1 MTKGILHSGA
11 MSRSFIKNYW
21 RDMLYVCAVSAVLV
35 AVMFTFIHEK
45 TAKVSFYW
53 AFYFSLIGIIAN
65 GRQLSYRHLWFTGLL
80 ALLGCSK
87 VIWFYWHYMGQTDYN
102 PFNDYLNAGKRLLLA
117 AVISYYL
124 FSHLLQNPQLIRRMI
139 EWGLVSAFIGATVYG
154 FYQYLSTT
162 RRVEFALD
170 RATIS
175 AYGYAMLAASVLFM
189 LAAKSHTKRQLLL
202 CLGIFIIAWF
212 VIIQTGTRNM
222 IAAFPFIIFFV
233 GLFQFRHF
241 GWKAAVGIAMA
252 IMILAVACYK
262 PMIKP
267 RADIAIAEFN
277 HYSHDRGNKYGS
289 LTSRLAMWN
298 IGAACFAANPLGMN
312 MEQRTAWFK
321 HYVKENHRDASALQF
336 VPIHLHNELI
346 DSATLQGIPGVLVIF
361 LFYLGI
367 IIYALRKHNALLLSV
382 MLAVVVSGLTD
393 VVFISRELT
402 VCVALLLIL
411 SLLWQSLNATNS
423 TAR

>member
-1 MTKGILHSGA
+1 MTYTGGT
-11 MSRSFIKNYW
+11 SRSLTKKHW
-21 RDMLYVCAVSAVLV
+21 RDALYFFAVSAVLL
-35 AVMFTFIHEK
+35 AVMFTFISEK

-65 GRQLSYRHLWFTGLL
+65 GRQISRQHLWFTGLL

-87 VIWFYWHYMGQTDYN
+87 VAWFYWHYLGQADYN
-102 PFNDYLNAGKRLLLA
+102 PFNDYLNAGKRLLIA

-124 FSHLLQNPQLIRRMI
+124 FSQLARQQQLTRRMI
-139 EWGLVSAFIGATVYG
+139 EWGLIVAFTGATAYG
-154 FYQYLSTT
+154 LYQYFSTT

-175 AYGYAMLAASVLFM
+175 AYGYAMLAAAVLFM
-189 LAAKSHTKRQLLL
+189 LAAKKHAKGQLLL
-202 CLGIFIIAWF
+202 CLGIFIVAWF

-233 GLFQFRHF
+233 GLFQFRHL
-241 GWKAAVGIAMA
+241 GWKGAAGIIIAIAVLAAV
-252 IMILAVACYK
+252 CYK

-277 HYSHDRGNKYGS
+277 HYGNDRGNDNGS

-298 IGAACFAANPLGMN
+298 IGTACFAANPLGMN

-321 HYVKENHRDASALQF
+321 EYVKAKHRDASALNF
-336 VPIHLHNELI
+336 VSIHLHNELI
-346 DSATLQGIPGVLVIF
+346 DSATLQGIQGAIVMV
-361 LFYLGI
+361 LFYLAMI
-367 IIYALRKHNALLLSV
+367 VYALRKNNALLLSV
-382 MLAVVVSGLTD
+382 MLAVVISGLTD

-402 VCVALLLIL
+402 VCVSLLLTL
-411 SLLWQSLNATNS
+411 SLLWQSINA
-423 TAR
+423 APRKPR